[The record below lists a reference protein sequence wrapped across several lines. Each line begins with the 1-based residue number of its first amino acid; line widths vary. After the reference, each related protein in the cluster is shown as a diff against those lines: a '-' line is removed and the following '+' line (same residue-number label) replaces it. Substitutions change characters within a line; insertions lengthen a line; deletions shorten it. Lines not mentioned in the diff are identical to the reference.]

1 MLNRFSEWVKNFS
14 NGGSSVPTEDDDF
27 VATITALLVEAAM
40 ADGVLG
46 VDEQSLILHL
56 LTDQLGVSPADA
68 HTMLDEAIAAHNT
81 RIEIHGLVKQIRTDT
96 EMKDRIIILEMIWVV
111 VLADNQIDKHE
122 SQLMRRL
129 AGLLFIDDVEAGLA
143 AKRARKRLGLAG
155 SI

>member
-14 NGGSSVPTEDDDF
+14 DGAAAVPTQDDDF

-46 VDEQSLILHL
+46 VDEKSLILHL
-56 LTDQLGVSPADA
+56 LTEQLELSPAGA
-68 HTMLDEAIAAHNT
+68 QTMLDEAIAAHNA
-81 RIEIHGLVKQIRTDT
+81 RIEIHGLVRQIRTDT
-96 EMKDRIIILEMIWVV
+96 EMRDRVIILEMIWVV
-111 VLADNQIDKHE
+111 VLADSQIDEHE

-143 AKRARKRLGLAG
+143 AKRARSRLGLTK
-155 SI
+155 